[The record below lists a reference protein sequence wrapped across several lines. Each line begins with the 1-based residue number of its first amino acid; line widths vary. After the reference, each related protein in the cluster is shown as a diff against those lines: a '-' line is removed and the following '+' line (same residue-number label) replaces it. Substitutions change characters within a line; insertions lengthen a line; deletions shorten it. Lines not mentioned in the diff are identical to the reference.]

1 MKRKITSTIEIATF
15 SIPLSSMTTPNKVRR
30 QHILIR
36 ALRITAFAIL
46 TLVSVAGAAP
56 FAYVTSIGIDTGTV
70 FVIDTA
76 TDNLTAVVPIEGW
89 AGEAAIN
96 PAGTKVYVTDIS
108 GISTTISIID
118 TATNTVDAVVDV
130 GSYPRKI
137 TVNPKGSRV
146 YVTNRYSRVDD
157 NSNNVSVVNTVIG
170 TSTNTVMD
178 PINMGLSTYDIAFYP
193 DGKKI
198 YATNSRNNTTSVI
211 DATTNKIIAAV
222 SVGDYPTD
230 IAVSPDGNKVY
241 VINSGSNNVSVIDT
255 ATNNVTG
262 SVPVGNGP
270 GDIAVSPDGTKIYVT
285 NSGSYDEQ
293 GNTVSVIDAVT
304 NKVIATVYVG
314 TAPKGVAVTPDGKK
328 AYVAISN
335 GYSSDY
341 KDNVSVIDT
350 ATNKVTA
357 TVNTGK
363 YTMNYPVG
371 VVIGPIIKPNEPF
384 IKSNITDQSTK
395 ATSNETYPSTMVTL
409 NTTENISVEET
420 NLPSYEEKNVIELNN
435 SNNNSN
441 NDINNSKSDNGS
453 NSSGNESSKNNS
465 TPGFGL
471 LGGLACLYGG
481 WKLRKK

>member
-178 PINMGLSTYDIAFYP
+178 PINMGLSTYDIAFSP

-314 TAPKGVAVTPDGKK
+314 TALKGVAVTPDGKK

-350 ATNKVTA
+350 ATNKVA
-357 TVNTGK
+357 AIVNTRK
-363 YTMNYPVG
+363 YTMNCPTR
-371 VVIGPIIKPNEPF
+371 VVIGPYID
-384 IKSNITDQSTK
+384 SNTIEQSTK
-395 ATSNETYPSTMVTL
+395 ATSNETYPSIRATL
-409 NTTENISVEET
+409 NKTEDTGVGET

-441 NDINNSKSDNGS
+441 NDIINSKSDNGS

-481 WKLRKK
+481 WRVRKK